1 MTKKIL
7 SAALAV
13 VLIALTF
20 GGCGSSLS
28 DSDIE
33 KIYNDAVKNTLEQDV
48 YFLKETVNS
57 AELVKYTQVN
67 VLASIDKKYNIEK
80 NDDGTYKDLRI
91 EAFEQTDGKE
101 TVRNI
106 CGPSGENG
114 ENYLF
119 TTVPQEK
126 GEPKRT
132 KKQIPSKDYYDSDE
146 FSKYRIESFVNEL
159 TYFAFD
165 DMDFTVDKAQ
175 AGTKGNV
182 TTLVFAPKK
191 DYVERYEKETGK
203 KSVFADC
210 ERVSVEIAYGKIS
223 HIITYKSESVEDSK
237 FKVEV
242 ENYKLMIVYYGPK
255 ISVPDYKSQD
265 WK

>member
-1 MTKKIL
+1 MTKKII
-7 SAALAV
+7 SAFLAV
-13 VLIALTF
+13 TFIALMF
-20 GGCGSSLS
+20 GGCGNDIS
-28 DSDIE
+28 DNEIK
-33 KIYNDAVKNTLEQDV
+33 KIYNDAVKSTLEQDV

-57 AELVKYTQVN
+57 KDFVKFTQVN

-80 NDDGTYKDLRI
+80 NEDGTYKDLRI
-91 EAFEQTDGKE
+91 EAFEQIYGKE

-119 TTVPQEK
+119 TSIPQEK
-126 GEPKRT
+126 GDPQRS
-132 KKQIPSKDYYDSDE
+132 KKQIAAKDYYNSDE
-146 FSKYRIESFVNEL
+146 FDKYRIETFVDEL
-159 TYFAFD
+159 NYFTFD
-165 DMDFTVDKAQ
+165 DMDFSGEKAE

-182 TTLVFAPKK
+182 TTLIFSPKK
-191 DYVERYEKETGK
+191 DYIERYEKETGK
-203 KSVFADC
+203 KSIFEDC
-210 ERVSVEIAYGKIS
+210 ERVSLEITYGRIS
-223 HIITYKSESVEDSK
+223 HIITYKSEAVEDSK

-255 ISVPDYKSQD
+255 ISIPDYNHKD